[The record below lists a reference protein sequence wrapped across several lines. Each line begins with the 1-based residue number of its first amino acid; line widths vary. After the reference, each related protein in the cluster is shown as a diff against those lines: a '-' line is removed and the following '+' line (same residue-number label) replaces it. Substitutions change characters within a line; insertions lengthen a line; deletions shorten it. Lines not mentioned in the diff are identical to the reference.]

1 MKGNKIIS
9 TKCAICETLSNS
21 KLIYKSTIDESSF
34 SSDVFS
40 ARRFPD
46 RRYNQWVR
54 CNKCKL
60 LRSDPIKDINF
71 NELYVDSKFN
81 YHSEI
86 NGLKKTYLKVLKRA
100 LGKNYRKN
108 SLFEVGGGNGFFL
121 EAAKDIG
128 FNIVKG
134 IEPSKSAVEAA
145 RHDIKPMMVVSM
157 MQANILDSNSY
168 QVGVM
173 FHVLDHLPD
182 PVSILRDCCEALESK
197 GKFIVA
203 IHNEL
208 AWSARLLGKK
218 SPIIDVEHTYLF
230 SKKSAEALFIK
241 AGFIDVKS
249 RSYSNYYS
257 LNYILQLVPFFTNIR
272 KWILQSSFGFI
283 LTKLKIR
290 APLGNILVCGTKP

>member
-1 MKGNKIIS
+1 MIS
-9 TKCAICETLSNS
+9 TKCAICETFNDS
-21 KLIYKSTIDESSF
+21 KLIFKSTIDQNSF
-34 SSDVFS
+34 SSDIFS

-46 RRYNQWVR
+46 RRYNQWVK

-60 LRSDPIKDINF
+60 LRSDPIEDIDF
-71 NELYVDSKFN
+71 DKLYIDSKFN
-81 YHSEI
+81 YHSET

-100 LGKNYRKN
+100 LGNNFVKN

-121 EAAKDIG
+121 EAAKDFG
-128 FNIVKG
+128 FHTVKG

-145 RHDIKPMMVVSM
+145 RSDIKPSMVISM
-157 MQANILDSNSY
+157 MQSNILESNSY

-182 PVSILRDCCEALESK
+182 PLAILRDCYEALESK
-197 GKFIVA
+197 GKFVVA

-230 SKKSAEALFIK
+230 SKESAEALFIK
-241 AGFIDVKS
+241 AGFIQVKS
-249 RSYSNYYS
+249 RSYNNHYS
-257 LNYILQLVPFFTNIR
+257 LSYILQLIPFFTGIR
-272 KWILQSSFGFI
+272 KWILRSSFSFI
-283 LTKLKIR
+283 LTRLKIT
-290 APLGNILVCGTKP
+290 APLGNIWVCGTKP

>member
-1 MKGNKIIS
+1 MIS
-9 TKCAICETLSNS
+9 TKCAVCETLSNS
-21 KLIYKSTIDESSF
+21 KIIYKSTIDENSF

-145 RHDIKPMMVVSM
+145 RHDIKPIMVVSM

-182 PVSILRDCCEALESK
+182 PVLILRDCCEALESK

-272 KWILQSSFGFI
+272 KWILQSSFSFI

-290 APLGNILVCGTKP
+290 VPLGNIWVCGTKP